1 MVESVLDED
10 GVDLLVETVQRLRT
24 EFPSIS
30 TGDVLATV
38 MQCRHD
44 LSAVPPAA
52 EPELIE
58 RLARVRL
65 QRRLGRVGLELL
77 GAMNAPTV

>member
-1 MVESVLDED
+1 MESALDD
-10 GVDLLVETVQRLRT
+10 AGLDLLVETVHRLST

-30 TGDVLATV
+30 TGDVTATV
-38 MQCRHD
+38 LECRRD

-52 EPELIE
+52 EPELVE

-65 QRRLGRVGLELL
+65 EVLRATTGL
-77 GAMNAPTV
+77 

>member
-1 MVESVLDED
+1 MVDSVLDD
-10 GVDLLVETVQRLRT
+10 AGLDLLVETVHRLST

-30 TGDVLATV
+30 TGDVMATV
-38 MQCRHD
+38 MECRHD

-52 EPELIE
+52 EPELTE

-65 QRRLGRVGLELL
+65 QQIRV
-77 GAMNAPTV
+77 AIPRSR